1 MYDTVLVPTDGSDH
15 SIRAAEHGH
24 YLAQLFDATVHVINV
39 VDTHGAAGMFDA
51 GGIDQE
57 FVDRLGEKG
66 ETAIEAV
73 EAVVGER
80 DSVTTGVVEG
90 EPSETILEYAD
101 DHDVDVIA
109 MGTHGRTGLNH
120 YIAGSVTERVVRLA
134 DVPVLTVRATDQSQS
149 VGEYDA
155 VLVPTDGSEPAA
167 TAIDHGLAIAEMT
180 GARVHA
186 VNIFDVGDVAVSPNY
201 TPPSEVR
208 EHLESEGEAAT
219 DRIATQARERGLDAI
234 TEVRDGFPASDILD
248 YADEHDIDLITMGTT
263 GRTGL
268 TRYLLGSTT
277 ERIIRHAEIPV
288 LAVNAREQERN
299 QRVQ

>member
-1 MYDTVLVPTDGSDH
+1 MYDTVLIPTDGSDH
-15 SIRAAEHGH
+15 SVRAAEHGH
-24 YLAQLFDATVHVINV
+24 SLAQLFDATVHVINV
-39 VDTHGAAGMFDA
+39 VDIQGAAGMFDA
-51 GGIDQE
+51 GGIDQSINDQLIAE
-57 FVDRLGEKG
+57 G

-80 DSVTTGVVEG
+80 DSVTTTVVKG

-101 DHDVDVIA
+101 DHDVDVIT
-109 MGTHGRTGLNH
+109 MGTHGRTGLNR

-134 DVPVLTVRATDQSQS
+134 DVPVLTVRATDQSQL
-149 VGEYDA
+149 VGEYDE
-155 VLVPTDGSEPAA
+155 VLIPTDGSEPAA
-167 TAIDHGLAIAEMT
+167 MAIDHGLAIAQKT
-180 GARVHA
+180 GARIHA
-186 VNIFDVGDVAVSPNY
+186 VNIVDVGDVAVSPNY
-201 TPPSEVR
+201 TPPTEVI

-219 DRIATQARERGLDAI
+219 DRIATQARARGLDAI
-234 TEVRDGFPASDILD
+234 TEVREGFPASDLLD

-268 TRYLLGSTT
+268 NRYLLGSTT

-299 QRVQ
+299 

>member
-1 MYDTVLVPTDGSDH
+1 MYDTVLIPTDGSDH
-15 SIRAAEHGH
+15 SVRAAEHGH
-24 YLAQLFDATVHVINV
+24 FLAQLFDATVHVINV
-39 VDTHGAAGMFDA
+39 VDIQGAAGMFDA
-51 GGIDQE
+51 GGIVQSINDQLIAE
-57 FVDRLGEKG
+57 G

-80 DSVTTGVVEG
+80 DSVTTTVVKG

-101 DHDVDVIA
+101 DHDVDVIT
-109 MGTHGRTGLNH
+109 MGTHGRTGLNR

-134 DVPVLTVRATDQSQS
+134 DVPVLTVRATDQSQL
-149 VGEYDA
+149 VGEYDE
-155 VLVPTDGSEPAA
+155 VLIPTDGSEPAA
-167 TAIDHGLAIAEMT
+167 MAIDHGLAIAQKT
-180 GARVHA
+180 GARIHA
-186 VNIFDVGDVAVSPNY
+186 VNIVDVGDVAVSPNY
-201 TPPSEVR
+201 TPPTEVI

-219 DRIATQARERGLDAI
+219 DRIATQARARGLDAI
-234 TEVRDGFPASDILD
+234 IEVREGFPASDLLD

-268 TRYLLGSTT
+268 NRYLLGSTT

-299 QRVQ
+299 

>member
-1 MYDTVLVPTDGSDH
+1 
-15 SIRAAEHGH
+15 
-24 YLAQLFDATVHVINV
+24 
-39 VDTHGAAGMFDA
+39 MFDA
-51 GGIDQE
+51 GGIDQSIIDQLITE
-57 FVDRLGEKG
+57 G

-80 DSVTTGVVEG
+80 DSVTTTVVKG

-101 DHDVDVIA
+101 DHDVDVIT
-109 MGTHGRTGLNH
+109 MGTHGRTGLNR

-134 DVPVLTVRATDQSQS
+134 DVPVLTVRATDQSQL
-149 VGEYDA
+149 VGEYDE
-155 VLVPTDGSEPAA
+155 VLIPTDGSEPAA
-167 TAIDHGLAIAEMT
+167 MAIDHGLAIAQKT
-180 GARVHA
+180 GARIHA
-186 VNIFDVGDVAVSPNY
+186 VNIVDVGDVAASPNY
-201 TPPSEVR
+201 TPPTEVI

-219 DRIATQARERGLDAI
+219 DRIATQARARGLDAI
-234 TEVRDGFPASDILD
+234 TEVREGFPASDLLD

-268 TRYLLGSTT
+268 NRYLLGSTT

-299 QRVQ
+299 